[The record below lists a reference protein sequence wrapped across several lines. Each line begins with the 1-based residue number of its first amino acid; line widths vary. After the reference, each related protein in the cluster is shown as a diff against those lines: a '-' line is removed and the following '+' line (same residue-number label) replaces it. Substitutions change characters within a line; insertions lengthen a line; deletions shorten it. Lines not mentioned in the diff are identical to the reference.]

1 MGHQRAGVMTE
12 DQMNCNQSESC
23 HAQAVLQQ
31 CCNLLEN
38 MCVGCIDGSKTAWT
52 VFMAKLNLHAVHM
65 TECMRKAEASMA
77 PSLATSACVVAIT
90 STSAAFPVSS
100 LVLLGVF

>member
-1 MGHQRAGVMTE
+1 
-12 DQMNCNQSESC
+12 
-23 HAQAVLQQ
+23 
-31 CCNLLEN
+31 
-38 MCVGCIDGSKTAWT
+38 
-52 VFMAKLNLHAVHM
+52 MAKLSLHAVHM
-65 TECMRKAEASMA
+65 TECMRKAEALMA